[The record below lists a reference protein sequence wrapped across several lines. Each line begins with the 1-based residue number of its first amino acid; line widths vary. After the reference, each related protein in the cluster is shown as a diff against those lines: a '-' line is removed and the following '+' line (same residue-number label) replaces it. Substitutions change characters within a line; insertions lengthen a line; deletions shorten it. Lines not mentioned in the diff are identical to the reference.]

1 MKVLVG
7 IKRALDYAA
16 RVRVRPDGSGVDLAG
31 ARMSVNPFCEI
42 ALEVREKGVKEG
54 CGCAAGTPFG
64 LSPGRG
70 ESGFGKRGGVR
81 APRTAGARALGRER
95 FFFFFCARRVPGWH
109 PVHSLTH
116 TRAARPSSH
125 PPQEAVRLKEAG
137 TATEVVAVSV
147 GPPQCQVSRQGKG
160 ARASVFFSSFRRRRG
175 PSTSPPPRPP
185 FRPPRSQDQ
194 LRTALALG
202 ADRAIHVSLGAS
214 DADPAPTPRAVAAVL
229 AALIAREAPP
239 PALVLLG
246 KQAIDDDASAVG
258 PLVAAALGWPQ
269 ANFASKVVV
278 GGDGASVTVTREVDG
293 GLATVRASL
302 PAVVTADLRLNTPR
316 FPALPAIM
324 KAKKR
329 PVESVDPADLGP
341 AVAEAVAGAPQ
352 VVTVRVEPPPP
363 RPPGIKVG
371 SAAELVDRLVKDG
384 RLAVG

>member
-1 MKVLVG
+1 M
-7 IKRALDYAA
+7 
-16 RVRVRPDGSGVDLAG
+16 
-31 ARMSVNPFCEI
+31 
-42 ALEVREKGVKEG
+42 
-54 CGCAAGTPFG
+54 
-64 LSPGRG
+64 PG
-70 ESGFGKRGGVR
+70 EPAGKRG
-81 APRTAGARALGRER
+81 AGIG
-95 FFFFFCARRVPGWH
+95 FF
-109 PVHSLTH
+109 L
-116 TRAARPSSH
+116 
-125 PPQEAVRLKEAG
+125 
-137 TATEVVAVSV
+137 
-147 GPPQCQVSRQGKG
+147 
-160 ARASVFFSSFRRRRG
+160 FFSSPPR

-269 ANFASKVVV
+269 ATFASKVVV